1 MAGEGI
7 GEGEPVEEEAVAI
20 HDEVA
25 IHLIERRAQISARR
39 KQLARGATPITP
51 TDAREFLTAFRQ
63 NLDPMVVGASLAQ
76 LFNHAVASRD
86 FPILR
91 MLLPY
96 VLGKPPEDED
106 ARNGSLALQMLMNA
120 MKGEK
125 DEGVLVE
132 GQAKRSGGALL
143 APDPGD
149 DSFRDD
155 AH

>member
-1 MAGEGI
+1 
-7 GEGEPVEEEAVAI
+7 
-20 HDEVA
+20 
-25 IHLIERRAQISARR
+25 
-39 KQLARGATPITP
+39 
-51 TDAREFLTAFRQ
+51 
-63 NLDPMVVGASLAQ
+63 